1 MNLEDEGEGDGEPIC
16 TRSSDR
22 TVPAF
27 TSSGNGETHSTART
41 SPRSRAANLVGCRGQ
56 DTSSTAKR
64 ARVDWD

>member
-27 TSSGNGETHSTART
+27 TSSGNGETRSTANTLSRT
-41 SPRSRAANLVGCRGQ
+41 RTANLVKC
-56 DTSSTAKR
+56 
-64 ARVDWD
+64 